1 MTTVLLVLSFLGF
14 ISIVAE
20 DFTKIDKAKTT
31 LFFGTLVWV
40 LYFIAPPNGLST
52 LELMDSLNENLLEI
66 ATLWLFLMAAMT
78 FVAYVSHKGV
88 IDGIVNKVMPTHM
101 SERRLMLITGLF
113 AFFFSSMAD
122 NITATLVCITVL
134 LSLNLSTEKLLRY
147 IVLVVFA
154 VNSGGAALI
163 TGDVTTL
170 MIFLA
175 GKVKIVDLVLLSLP
189 ALFAVLFLAFLL
201 SRSLKGEV
209 ILVKREI
216 EIAKGDQIIAGLF
229 LATIIGTIGANVAF
243 GIPPVLSFLFGLAV
257 MFMAVHFL
265 NKDEAVL
272 EYIRKIE
279 FDTLLFFLGV
289 LLLVGMLK
297 ELHVLEH
304 FPTLYEKLPIIVA
317 NYSVGLFSALIDNV
331 PLTAALL
338 KSGIDM
344 SEGEWLTLTYSVGVG
359 GSLLAIGSAA
369 GVVAMSKIAALSFIA
384 YLRYFGYLLLAYTV
398 GFLGVVAVSYVL

>member
-1 MTTVLLVLSFLGF
+1 MTAVLLALSFLGF
-14 ISIVAE
+14 LSIIVE
-20 DFTKIDKAKTT
+20 DFTKIDKAKST

-40 LYFIAPPNGLST
+40 LYFIAPPNGFDT
-52 LELMDSLNENLLEI
+52 PQLMHSLNENLLEI
-66 ATLWLFLMAAMT
+66 ASLWLFLMAAMT

-88 IDGIVNKVMPTHM
+88 IDGIVNRVMPTQM

-134 LSLNLSTEKLLRY
+134 VSLNLSTEKLLRY

-175 GKVKIVDLVLLSLP
+175 GKVKIVDLFLLSLP
-189 ALFAVLFLAFLL
+189 ALAAVLFLAFML
-201 SRSLKGEV
+201 SRSLQGQV

-216 EIAKGDQIIAGLF
+216 EVAKGDQIIAGLF
-229 LATIIGTIGANVAF
+229 LATIIGTIGANMAF
-243 GIPPVLSFLFGLAV
+243 AIPPVLSFLFGLSV

-265 NKDEAVL
+265 NKDEPVL

-297 ELHVLEH
+297 ELQVLEH
-304 FPTLYEKLPIIVA
+304 FPTLYEKLPVVVA
-317 NYSVGLFSALIDNV
+317 NYTVGLFSALIDNV

-338 KSGIDM
+338 KSGIEM
-344 SEGEWLTLTYSVGVG
+344 TEGQWLTLIYSAGVG

-369 GVVAMSKIAALSFIA
+369 GVVAMSKIPALSFIA
-384 YLRYFGYLLLAYTV
+384 YLRYSAYLLVAYTL
-398 GFLGVVAVSYVL
+398 GFWV